1 MILRAFSVIVNLEMG
16 KKRKTRREKIILQL
30 KRQLAYQAEKTIPP
44 SIKFEPSQEAIPKPE
59 KIEPE
64 KIPTI
69 KKFDISILSFDPKLI
84 RKDLLKTTILSLI
97 VFILE
102 IVLYLKLR

>member
-30 KRQLAYQAEKTIPP
+30 KRQLAQ
-44 SIKFEPSQEAIPKPE
+44 FEPSQEAIPKAE
-59 KIEPE
+59 NFEPE

-69 KKFDISILSFDPKLI
+69 KKPDISILSFDPKLI